1 MEETLDRELRR
12 AARNAQP
19 LSILMLDLD
28 HFKQFNDTFGH
39 LGGDTLL
46 RSLGEFILQRTRG
59 QDVACRF
66 GGEEFTILLTSAP
79 LDAACKRAKLLSDE
93 LRHLSVEHRGQVLG
107 RITFSIGIASFP
119 EHGEVG
125 EELLKKADEALY
137 RAKAEGR
144 NRIVVSDSRPGV
156 DISNRVR

>member
-1 MEETLDRELRR
+1 
-12 AARNAQP
+12 
-19 LSILMLDLD
+19 
-28 HFKQFNDTFGH
+28 
-39 LGGDTLL
+39 
-46 RSLGEFILQRTRG
+46 
-59 QDVACRF
+59 
-66 GGEEFTILLTSAP
+66 
-79 LDAACKRAKLLSDE
+79 
-93 LRHLSVEHRGQVLG
+93 LG